1 MEILFWIV
9 GSWGWRWNCLT
20 PGSFPDVVDEEIHI
34 YNFGFFVYLVVCFNP
49 TNVKM
54 AELIG
59 PKNVVFQ
66 PSGFLL
72 VEIKKL
78 CLWKTFWFIFYFWKI
93 LVLVGRQIKFS
104 YSKVRTTNLGN
115 CQTVLHN
122 FGPHRTFILFSQMY
136 SLIVDSIIISFNY
149 FLKTIS

>member
-34 YNFGFFVYLVVCFNP
+34 YNFGFFVYQVVCFNP

-66 PSGFLL
+66 PSGFLR

-78 CLWKTFWFIFYFWKI
+78 WKTVKNI
-93 LVLVGRQIKFS
+93 
-104 YSKVRTTNLGN
+104 
-115 CQTVLHN
+115 
-122 FGPHRTFILFSQMY
+122 
-136 SLIVDSIIISFNY
+136 SIY
-149 FLKTIS
+149 FLFLKA